1 MEPFTALAALLPLLT
16 SAGQAAI
23 QRWIAPDT
31 FKPTNLADYL
41 GLKNADVELFKAINA
56 AGGSGPTYQWVEAV
70 IRLMRP
76 SVALIVLITWAVTHL
91 SIYASGVDG
100 AEVNTQSVDNFAS
113 AIGFYLF
120 GDRTLFYAKRNA

>member
-16 SAGQAAI
+16 SAGNAAI

-31 FKPTNLADYL
+31 FKPTTLADYL

-56 AGGSGPTYQWVEAV
+56 AGGTGQTYLWVEAV
-70 IRLMRP
+70 VRLMRP
-76 SVALIVLITWAVTHL
+76 TVAAIVLITWATAHL
-91 SIYASGVDG
+91 SVDITG
-100 AEVNTQSVDNFAS
+100 IDADTQNIDNFAS

-120 GDRTLFYAKRNA
+120 GDRTLFYANRNT